1 MYYPSVQTVRDE
13 KMTSTRM
20 PDTDVNNP
28 HQTHQDIRRERD
40 ERKHASQTSGPEQSD
55 KPLTRSG
62 SQQSFQKQ
70 VDTDL
75 KEADPAEVSTN
86 VKS

>member
-1 MYYPSVQTVRDE
+1 
-13 KMTSTRM
+13 M

-28 HQTHQDIRRERD
+28 HETHKDIRNERD
-40 ERKHASQTSGPEQSD
+40 ERKRASQTSGPEQCD
-55 KPLTRSG
+55 KPLIRSG
-62 SQQSFQKQ
+62 LQQTFQKQ